1 MKLVRNNFDVKRLKQ
16 ILLIVA
22 VIVILFASAAQ
33 TPTGWDFKQFFRPAA
48 QAVLNGKSPYSVDG
62 FYNPPW
68 LSIMFVPFALL
79 PERLS
84 WMLFYSFNLVLFT
97 LALKRLGAKMF
108 SLVLIMMSPY
118 VFYSMAYGNVDSMVL
133 LGATL
138 PPSWGIWLILLKPQM
153 SIGILALWLYQSV
166 LGGWRQVIR
175 NFGVISLVYIGTWL
189 AGLHPKYD
197 VMQLSWNINAWPW
210 GLIPGIILLWL
221 AIRKKYTN
229 VAFSSSP
236 YFSPYVSPQSWMV
249 ILLPVLEQ
257 PLIMIAGTLL
267 GWFFVLM
274 RMLIK
279 AEALKFEPILLI
291 AWGLFLI
298 IVISK
303 YKRDKDTK
311 PISPMIEGSSASG
324 SNGIKVQTG
333 LKKRNSP

>member
-1 MKLVRNNFDVKRLKQ
+1 MFSMKLIHNNIDLKRFKQ
-16 ILLIVA
+16 IVLIIT
-22 VIVILFASAAQ
+22 VIAILIASAAL
-33 TPTGWDFKQFFRPAA
+33 TPIGWDFKQFFRPAA
-48 QAVLNGKSPYSVDG
+48 QAILDGRSPYSVDG

-68 LSIMFVPFALL
+68 LSIIFVPFALL

-84 WMLFYSFNLVLFT
+84 WMLFYSLNLVLFT
-97 LALKRLGAKMF
+97 LALKRLGAKIF

-153 SIGILALWLYQSV
+153 GIGIVALWLYQSV

-175 NFGVISLVYIGTWL
+175 NFGAISLVYIGTWL

-221 AIRKKYTN
+221 AIRKKSTN

-236 YFSPYVSPQSWMV
+236 YFSPYASPQSWMV
-249 ILLPVLEQ
+249 ILLPVLER
-257 PLIMIAGTLL
+257 PFLLIAGILL
-267 GWFFVLM
+267 GWLFVLM

-279 AEALKFEPILLI
+279 AEALKFEPFLLT
-291 AWGLFLI
+291 AWGLFLVFVI
-298 IVISK
+298 IKHKVD
-303 YKRDKDTK
+303 RDT
-311 PISPMIEGSSASG
+311 
-324 SNGIKVQTG
+324 NH
-333 LKKRNSP
+333 